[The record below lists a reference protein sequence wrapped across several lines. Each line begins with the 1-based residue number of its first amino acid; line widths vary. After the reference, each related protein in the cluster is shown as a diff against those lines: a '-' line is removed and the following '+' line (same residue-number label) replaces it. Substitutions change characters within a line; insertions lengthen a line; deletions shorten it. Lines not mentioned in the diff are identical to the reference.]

1 MKIASITETKNNLCA
16 LLDAVRH
23 GSSVLILD
31 RNEPVARIEPAGRFA
46 TPKTQEQMRSLERRG
61 LIRRPSRAI
70 DASFFHST
78 LPRTKDRSS
87 VVAALVEERKDDR

>member
-1 MKIASITETKNNLCA
+1 MKIASVTETKNNLCA

-31 RNEPVARIEPAGRFA
+31 RNEPVARLEPAGRFA
-46 TPKTQEQMRSLERRG
+46 TPNTQKQMLALERRG
-61 LIRRPSRAI
+61 LIRRPSQAI
-70 DASFFHST
+70 DASFFHGT

-87 VVAALVEERKDDR
+87 VVAALVEERKEDQ